1 MLLSVKR
8 AISGVPESIRAVA
21 GLLDFCD
28 LRKRWDFFNPNMKK
42 MTEACLDRHFGAV
55 FPRLYRIAGF
65 QFSGLV
71 GAGIMLA

>member
-8 AISGVPESIRAVA
+8 AIFGVIGPIRAAA

-65 QFSGLV
+65 RSSGLV